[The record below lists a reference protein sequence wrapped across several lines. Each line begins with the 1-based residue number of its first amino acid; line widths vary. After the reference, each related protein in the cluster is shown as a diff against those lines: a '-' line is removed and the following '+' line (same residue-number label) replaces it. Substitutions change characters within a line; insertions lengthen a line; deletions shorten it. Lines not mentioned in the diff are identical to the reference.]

1 MTVTESGFSPT
12 STFSALAPHLREIS
26 KAACRLRLQTAVSD
40 AVQAVG
46 FAYFAF
52 ACAVSPEEGRGFYP
66 TMHSLPAS
74 VVDAMVSRGL
84 YRSNPVLARLR
95 QSNDAVIVSMNVSD
109 LNPVIAEVSRLLA
122 PFGVVGAAITP
133 VLSATE
139 NLSVIGGYSCH
150 AVPSSSE
157 VSSLRVIGTAISLRL
172 LELHDLP
179 EPPTLTNMQADILHW
194 AAAGKSNGDIAQIVG
209 LTRRNCEYHMGEIF
223 RKLGVA
229 SRGQA
234 IAALMEGKV
243 QSPMSASSREK

>member
-1 MTVTESGFSPT
+1 MTVIESGFSPT

-26 KAACRLRLQTAVSD
+26 KAACRIQLQRAVSD

-46 FAYFAF
+46 FAYFVF
-52 ACAVSPEEGRGFYP
+52 ASSVPAEEGPAFYP
-66 TMHSLPAS
+66 TMHTLPAS

-95 QSNDAVIVSMNVSD
+95 QSNDAVVVSINVAD
-109 LNPVIAEVSRLLA
+109 INPVIAEVSRLLA
-122 PFGVVGAAITP
+122 PFGVIGAALVP
-133 VLSATE
+133 VLSATD
-139 NLSVIGGYSCH
+139 NLSIIGGYSSDG
-150 AVPSSSE
+150 VPSSTAAL
-157 VSSLRVIGTAISLRL
+157 SLRVIGTATSLRL

-179 EPPTLTNMQADILHW
+179 EPPTLTNMQANILHW
-194 AAAGKSNGDIAQIVG
+194 AAAGKSNGDIAEIVG

-234 IAALMEGKV
+234 IAALMDGKV
-243 QSPMSASSREK
+243 QSPMSAASREK